1 MPKIT
6 INEVDSILLDAM
18 QRLLNGDE
26 TNEEN
31 PTIQIDK
38 AKAIADL
45 AKTVIESKKLQFQV
59 LRSYNQDEIPMM
71 TEIINQNQLG
81 CRNSDEG

>member
-1 MPKIT
+1 MPKVT

-18 QRLLNGDE
+18 QRLLNG
-26 TNEEN
+26 EEN
-31 PTIQIDK
+31 SNENPAIQIDK

-71 TEIINQNQLG
+71 TEIINKNQIG
-81 CRNSDEG
+81 GRISD